1 MKLKLFI
8 FLIILVTLTAC
19 NLEDAFYKTSLTN
32 DENPFLSNVYTI
44 ETAAT
49 TSETEFAIITD
60 VHLGR
65 ELKYDGIK
73 RYDDNFEAFLSNHVQ
88 SKGAFT
94 ALLSLGDLV
103 DEQEPV
109 NATVNSFIQRF
120 SKYCSNRFIEMI
132 GNHDSHVVSSQEWEN
147 SNPNLPG
154 ITYYAKRM
162 CTIKCGEISI
172 YITNNSRRLFGAQQ
186 LQYLEEALKQD
197 TNKIKIV
204 LAHEVV
210 MSGGAADQTLI
221 LFGDPDI
228 YERSNFARIMEENNV
243 ALVLSGHTHKGA
255 VTYKYKEKTYEM
267 NLCAYH
273 AREMA
278 LDLESKGNWYTL
290 SFDTEN
296 RKIVIKEYLAAT
308 KEQICE
314 ESFAY

>member
-32 DENPFLSNVYTI
+32 NENPFLTNVYTI
-44 ETAAT
+44 DAT
-49 TSETEFAIITD
+49 TTTNETEFAIVTD

-73 RYDDNFEAFLSNHVQ
+73 RYDDNFETFLSDYAKTNGDFV
-88 SKGAFT
+88 

-132 GNHDSHVVSSQEWEN
+132 GNHDTHVVSSQEWEN

-197 TNKIKIV
+197 PNEIKIV

-243 ALVLSGHTHKGA
+243 ALVLTGHTHKGD

-290 SFDTEN
+290 SFDTAN
-296 RKIVIKEYLAAT
+296 KKIVIKTYLAST
-308 KEQICE
+308 SEQIKVDE
-314 ESFAY
+314 FSY